1 MKPTGLMALS
11 QCPQCVCF
19 NLLKSARILTR
30 FYDAALQPTGIQ
42 GTQFSLLSVLH
53 HAGELPITELA
64 EKLGIERTTVTRN
77 LRTLIG
83 RGYIVV
89 DQGKDG
95 RTKSVKLT
103 SAGQDMLVKALPFW
117 EQAQQ
122 KVVDG
127 LGPARFKGLL
137 KELAAIR
144 ALTR

>member
-1 MKPTGLMALS
+1 MKSSHAQVLS

-19 NLLKSARILTR
+19 NLRKSARVVSR
-30 FYDAALQPTGIQ
+30 FYDAVLQPIGIQ

-53 HAGELPITELA
+53 HAGELPITEIA
-64 EKLGIERTTVTRN
+64 ERLDVDRTTLTRN
-77 LRTLIG
+77 LKTLVG
-83 RGYIVV
+83 RGYVAV

-103 SAGQDMLVKALPFW
+103 GAGRDMLVKALPFW

-122 KVVDG
+122 KVVAG

-144 ALTR
+144 TLTR